1 MKPLLPVALDLYQ
14 RPVLIVGGGKV
25 AARKAEA
32 MLECGA
38 KLTVVAPGLVA
49 DFPEPIERRART
61 FRPGDCI
68 GFDLVVAATD
78 DPAVNALVRSEA
90 RSMRILVNDAS
101 GPEFSDIHTASV
113 VRRGDI
119 AIGVTTGGTSPV
131 LARHL
136 RERIEGAI
144 GPEYEQ
150 LVEIVEPQK
159 LTSRQRGDLWVHILA
174 SDILDL
180 LRAGDLEAAKQRV
193 AELQAD
199 AEPAAE

>member
-14 RPVLIVGGGKV
+14 RPVLIVGGGVV
-25 AARKAEA
+25 ASRKAAA

-38 KLTVVAPGLVA
+38 KITVVAPGLVS
-49 DFPEPIERRART
+49 DFPEPVERRIRT

-78 DPAVNALVRSEA
+78 DPAVNSLVRSEA
-90 RSMRILVNDAS
+90 RSMRILVNDAG
-101 GPEFSDIHTASV
+101 GPENSDIHTASV

-136 RERIEGAI
+136 RERIEAAI
-144 GPEYEQ
+144 GPEYG
-150 LVEIVEPQK
+150 LLTEIVGPQAM
-159 LTSRQRGDLWVHILA
+159 TSRQRGDFWNLILA

-180 LRAGDLEAAKQRV
+180 LRAGDTDTAKQRV
-193 AELQAD
+193 QDLH
-199 AEPAAE
+199 AAFE